1 MTMLLHTHSPFER
14 VPASMP
20 KANAAN
26 AEVAAMRMAAM
37 KRFFIGALTVL
48 AAFGA
53 LTAVIALKAAIYYW
67 RFH

>member
-14 VPASMP
+14 APASIRS
-20 KANAAN
+20 KNTIEASTAATR
-26 AEVAAMRMAAM
+26 AAAM
-37 KRFFIGALTVL
+37 KRFFIGALTVF
-48 AAFGA
+48 ATASA